1 MIGERMSE
9 VQSASLFSVSGYA
22 LGGDPAA
29 ALAGLCAADSLF
41 HAVFK
46 NTPVEVFYLDR
57 QGVVRFAEGLGARTW
72 TGQEISALFPENPQ
86 LTAALAQVWQGTSAD
101 ARLTLEPFYFD
112 AHFEPVADQFGK
124 IEGALVTAINIT
136 EGYQYRRS
144 LEESEQRFKTLYE
157 HASVGVMI
165 QALDGSL
172 QDCNPAIQEMLN
184 LGCGEIAGRD
194 FFSFFLAQERA
205 AVRQAY
211 ERLARGVINAVNMDV
226 RIQPQGGQPLWGR
239 LRAALVRDSHDYPAY
254 ITCMIENIHNERIH
268 VDESNELHHRLLQ
281 GREQERLALA
291 QELHDGPLQ
300 EIIGVTYA
308 LESLDIETLSAADR
322 EQLQSVRQTLDH
334 LIHAVRQICA
344 ELRPPTLA
352 PFGLE
357 KAIRSHANTF
367 QEKYPEVQLFLNL
380 ERDGKR
386 LPERTR
392 LALYRIYQE
401 SLTNVVRHAQAAHVW
416 VWLSV
421 GEDQVALEIQD
432 DGAGFD
438 LPPRWV
444 DLVRKG
450 HLGLAGA
457 VERTEAI
464 EGEISIES
472 KPGQGTLVRVTAPI
486 QPNHAEGN
494 A

>member
-1 MIGERMSE
+1 
-9 VQSASLFSVSGYA
+9 
-22 LGGDPAA
+22 
-29 ALAGLCAADSLF
+29 
-41 HAVFK
+41 
-46 NTPVEVFYLDR
+46 
-57 QGVVRFAEGLGARTW
+57 
-72 TGQEISALFPENPQ
+72 
-86 LTAALAQVWQGTSAD
+86 
-101 ARLTLEPFYFD
+101 
-112 AHFEPVADQFGK
+112 
-124 IEGALVTAINIT
+124 
-136 EGYQYRRS
+136 
-144 LEESEQRFKTLYE
+144 
-157 HASVGVMI
+157 
-165 QALDGSL
+165 
-172 QDCNPAIQEMLN
+172 
-184 LGCGEIAGRD
+184 
-194 FFSFFLAQERA
+194 
-205 AVRQAY
+205 
-211 ERLARGVINAVNMDV
+211 
-226 RIQPQGGQPLWGR
+226 
-239 LRAALVRDSHDYPAY
+239 
-254 ITCMIENIHNERIH
+254 MIENIHNERIH

-334 LIHAVRQICA
+334 LIHDVRQICG

-367 QEKYPEVQLFLNL
+367 QEKHPEVQLFLNL

-432 DGAGFD
+432 EGAGFA

-450 HLGLAGA
+450 QLGLAGA

-472 KPGQGTLVRVTAPI
+472 QPGQGTLVRVTAPI